1 MRRIDVSLWVAVCLL
16 LSSVGIGIYT
26 DVRSIDTQ
34 RIKTAIDARLLRVQI
49 LNEAINNTLATTL
62 FEENILRSANYLA
75 QTDQLDQILREIR
88 GLTAGMRMAAE
99 AERLAQ
105 ESERLQATRDLAIM
119 LMNEERWLQAREL
132 LSSEEYLR
140 ARKISE
146 ISSELAITAVTSEV
160 SEMSLWQ
167 ERQRLGA
174 LWLILVAV
182 LLLLWI
188 GYRHSVGLRAQAGE
202 QNRLREA
209 LAQANQE
216 LERRVEERT
225 AQLRE
230 ANERL
235 EQLSMVDGLS
245 GLANRRK
252 FDQMLEQVWQRAKA
266 EATPVALVMLD
277 LDEFKAYND
286 LYGHQAGDAC
296 IQALARVLLS
306 RSKRQGELAARY
318 GGEEF
323 ALILPS
329 YHLNAAQ
336 KAAESVRL
344 AFAGLGLMHASS
356 SCASVATI
364 SLGVAAL
371 IPGESSSVVD
381 LIWLADQA
389 LYEAKHTGR
398 NKVCVATGTDIV
410 PTETTMNPAGT
421 T

>member
-1 MRRIDVSLWVAVCLL
+1 MDRDIA
-16 LSSVGIGIYT
+16 
-26 DVRSIDTQ
+26 
-34 RIKTAIDARLLRVQI
+34 
-49 LNEAINNTLATTL
+49 
-62 FEENILRSANYLA
+62 
-75 QTDQLDQILREIR
+75 
-88 GLTAGMRMAAE
+88 TAGMRMAAE
-99 AERLAQ
+99 AERLAL

-119 LMNEERWLQAREL
+119 LMNEERWVQAKAL

-146 ISSELAITAVTSEV
+146 ISSELAITAVTSEIT
-160 SEMSLWQ
+160 EMSRWQ

-182 LLLLWI
+182 LLQLWV
-188 GYRHSVGLRAQAGE
+188 GYRHSVGLKVQARE
-202 QNRLREA
+202 ETRLREA
-209 LAQANQE
+209 LAQANEQ
-216 LERRVEERT
+216 LERRVQERT
-225 AQLRE
+225 TQLLQ

-252 FDQMLEQVWQRAKA
+252 FDQVLEQVWQRSKA

-296 IQALARVLLS
+296 IQALASVLLS

-323 ALILPS
+323 VLVLPAC
-329 YHLNAAQ
+329 HLEAAHE
-336 KAAESVRL
+336 AAEMIRL
-344 AFAGLGLMHASS
+344 TFAGLGLAHASS

-371 IPGESSSVVD
+371 VPGESSSFVD

-398 NKVCVATGTDIV
+398 NKVCVATCTDIAPV
-410 PTETTMNPAGT
+410 ATAVSPAGT